1 MAPTVTPYSQGMLR
15 TRRPLLALIAII
27 ALLVIGYV
35 VKEADGSGHDTKTV
49 AASTLPTQARQTI
62 KEIQSGGPFPYS
74 EDGTVFQNREHL
86 LPHESSGY
94 YHEYTVPTPGA
105 DTRAARRIIAGKN
118 GEFYYTSDHY
128 KSFQRVEVGK

>member
-1 MAPTVTPYSQGMLR
+1 MLR

-35 VKEADGSGHDTKTV
+35 VKEADSGHSIKTV
-49 AASTLPTQARQTI
+49 AASALPSQARQTI
-62 KEIQSGGPFPYS
+62 TEIKSGGPFPYR
-74 EDGTVFQNREHL
+74 EDGEVFQNREHL
-86 LPHESSGY
+86 LPHEASGY

-105 DTRAARRIIAGKN
+105 DTRGARRIIAGKN
-118 GEFYYTSDHY
+118 GEFYYTSNHY

>member
-1 MAPTVTPYSQGMLR
+1 MLR

-35 VKEADGSGHDTKTV
+35 VKEADSGGSIKTV
-49 AASTLPTQARQTI
+49 AASSLPSQARQTI
-62 KEIQSGGPFPYS
+62 KEIQSGGPYPY
-74 EDGTVFQNREHL
+74 EQDGAVFGNREHL
-86 LPHESSGY
+86 LPKEPTGY

-105 DTRAARRIIAGKN
+105 DTRGARRIITGKN

-128 KSFQRVEVGK
+128 KSFQRVEVDR